1 MNTDLERELRK
12 QGREDAVLLLI
23 SAVVFFILGVI
34 AAVLV
39 GAMV

>member
-23 SAVVFFILGVI
+23 SAVVFFILGAI

-39 GAMV
+39 GALA

>member
-34 AAVLV
+34 AAALV
-39 GAMV
+39 GALA

>member
-23 SAVVFFILGVI
+23 SAVIFFILGAI

-39 GAMV
+39 GALV

>member
-39 GAMV
+39 GVMV

>member
-1 MNTDLERELRK
+1 MSTDLERELRK

-23 SAVVFFILGVI
+23 SAVIFFILGVI

-39 GAMV
+39 GVLA